1 VSPYPVRRNTLL
13 LSATLT
19 CLSGTLQLVAAVATT
34 TLVVVTGIEGI
45 LGLGPAIFLTTAA
58 LAAFPAGRLMDR
70 HGRIPVLAAGCVSG
84 TAGTSTTAL
93 GCLWDSAPLVIVGF
107 ALVGVSSGTVLLARA
122 AAADMVTPERR
133 PRQISLV
140 LFGAVAGAV
149 LGPFV
154 FSPLFAGRGLD
165 AHDLVVPWL
174 AAGGFMIGAL
184 VLVLAVQ
191 PDPRTIARALSPTG
205 AEPPARGTPLA
216 EVLRRPGIG
225 SALVAAVSSFAV
237 MVAVMNLVGY
247 VMVGHGHHLRD
258 VFPVISAHIL
268 GMYGLV
274 LVVGDLIERIGRR
287 ESLVTGL
294 AIMGVSTI
302 GLVWVTS
309 VVGTGVVLFGLG
321 LGWSLSYVS
330 ATTTLVDLAPPAERA
345 QLVGFGD
352 LLSGLTGASLALLGG
367 VAYSAQ
373 GVTSLAVGATVL
385 AALPALWLAVVRSPL
400 KALEPA
406 G

>member
-1 VSPYPVRRNTLL
+1 MSAYPVRRNTLL

-70 HGRIPVLAAGCVSG
+70 HGRIPVLAVGCLAG

-93 GCLWDSAPLVIVGF
+93 GCLWDSTPLVIVGF

-122 AAADMVTPERR
+122 AAADMVPPERR

-174 AAGGFMIGAL
+174 AAGAFMIGAL
-184 VLVLAVQ
+184 VLVLAVR
-191 PDPRTIARALSPTG
+191 PDPRTIARALIPTG
-205 AEPPARGTPLA
+205 PEPPPRRTPLA
-216 EVLRRPGIG
+216 EVLRRPGVG

-287 ESLVTGL
+287 ESLVAGL

-309 VVGTGVVLFGLG
+309 IVGTGIVLFGLG

-330 ATTTLVDLAPPAERA
+330 ATTTLVDLAPAAERA

-385 AALPALWLAVVRSPL
+385 AALPALWLVVVRSPPE
-400 KALEPA
+400 ALEPA
-406 G
+406 A